1 MRYKIT
7 IEYDGTNLLGWQK
20 QDEGASVQSYLEE
33 ALAGFSHQKIDVF
46 GAGRTDAGVHA
57 LGQVA
62 HFDLETEM
70 DLFHIREAFNAR
82 LRILEAPVSVIEV
95 ENVDDDFH

>member
-20 QDEGASVQSYLEE
+20 QNEGVSVQYFLEE
-33 ALAGFSHQKIDVF
+33 ALKGFAHKDIEVY

-57 LGQVA
+57 TGQVA
-62 HFDLETEM
+62 HFDLDTS
-70 DLFHIREAFNAR
+70 IPTA
-82 LRILEAPVSVIEV
+82 IIE
-95 ENVDDDFH
+95 NLLCFYTG

>member
-33 ALAGFSHQKIDVF
+33 ALEGFSHQKIDIF

-57 LGQVA
+57 
-62 HFDLETEM
+62 
-70 DLFHIREAFNAR
+70 
-82 LRILEAPVSVIEV
+82 
-95 ENVDDDFH
+95 